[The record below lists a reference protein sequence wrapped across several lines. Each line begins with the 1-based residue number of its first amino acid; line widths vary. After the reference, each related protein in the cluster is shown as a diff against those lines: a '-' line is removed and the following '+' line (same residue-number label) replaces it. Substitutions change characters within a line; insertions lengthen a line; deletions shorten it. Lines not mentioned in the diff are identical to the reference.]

1 MGQFSYECS
10 KCGHHDQFDWMD
22 ECVVKVG
29 DKYVLGVYDG
39 YGGVEI
45 EVKKPKDDTNGKSIL
60 AYHQQFKE
68 YFDSWGVDRKDAT
81 RTNCFKDGDRAEALF
96 ATEIYCHSADSTP
109 PPSSS
114 PMMMMKSMQRSRAAL
129 LGMGPDADDCDECRV
144 CFSFENLPDLFL
156 TEEDIALLPK
166 THEVKAK
173 LKKKPTRVQPA
184 RGIKMKK

>member
-29 DKYVLGVYDG
+29 DKYVLGFYDG

-45 EVKKPKDDTNGKSIL
+45 EVKKHKEDTNEKYIL

-68 YFDSWGVDRKDAT
+68 YFDSWGVDRKD
-81 RTNCFKDGDRAEALF
+81 GDQAEALF
-96 ATEIYCHSADSTP
+96 ATEIYCHSADRT
-109 PPSSS
+109 
-114 PMMMMKSMQRSRAAL
+114 MMNSMQRSRAAL
-129 LGMGPDADDCDECRV
+129 RGMSHHMQRSRAALFGMGPDPDDHDECRV
-144 CFSFENLPDLFL
+144 CFSFESLPDLFL

-166 THEVKAK
+166 THEEK

-184 RGIKMKK
+184 RESKLKK